1 MKFNTTNKY
10 ASVAVSFGVLL
21 LVICTATVAWA
32 SSEEGGF
39 PLNDMSEAIVNFLVF
54 GFLLYYFLKKPIGQ
68 FFKERS
74 QRIGREME
82 EAGRLRREAQA
93 LLDEYSAKLD
103 SFEKEKDEIL
113 DGYRREGARERD
125 DILAAAKLHAERLK
139 EDSAKTIEFEI
150 KAARETLKGR
160 MVEAAVDLARE
171 HVKSKLDSKAGNRLV
186 DDYIGAIGG
195 ADKAA
200 H

>member
-1 MKFNTTNKY
+1 VKSHAINRYT
-10 ASVAVSFGVLL
+10 AAALSFAIL
-21 LVICTATVAWA
+21 LVVTLSATVAWA
-32 SSEEGGF
+32 SGEEGGF
-39 PLNDMSEAIVNFLVF
+39 PVNDMSEAIVNFVVF
-54 GFLLYYFLKKPIGQ
+54 AFLLYYFLKKPVGQ

-113 DGYRREGARERD
+113 EGYRREGARERD
-125 DILAAAKLHAERLK
+125 DILAAARVHAERLK

-150 KAARETLKGR
+150 KAAREALKGR

-171 HVKSKLDSKAGNRLV
+171 HVQSKLDKKATNRLV
-186 DDYIGAIGG
+186 DDYIGAISG